1 MRFLAS
7 EVAAVTGGELI
18 GPDVPITGAGFDSRS
33 TSPEMLFVPI
43 VAERDG
49 HDFIGHAARSGAAAA
64 FTSRDNSDGSI
75 PLIRVDSTT
84 ESLSALA
91 HAFRHD
97 QHHGPDVVVAITGS
111 VGKTTT
117 KDFVAGALAAYGV
130 HAASASLNNDIGVPI
145 TLLNAP
151 DGVAT
156 CVLEMG
162 MRGMGE
168 IERLCQVA
176 QPDIGVVTRVGEAHT
191 ARLGGLDGVAQA
203 KGELVEALPPSGT
216 AVLNIDDDRVA
227 AMATRTTAHIVT
239 YGVNG
244 DVRARVCDV
253 DDVGRHRVV
262 IDSPWGSA
270 EVVVPLPGAHM
281 VSNVLAAASVCGV
294 VTSSL
299 DGVAGLGMTSVSAH
313 RMAVHQHGPVTLID
327 DCYNANPTSMMAA
340 LDTLHTDEDTECIA
354 ILGPMAE
361 VADSN
366 SAHRAIALYA
376 ERLGVRIIPVGTSAY
391 GLPPATDLVG
401 EALDGPQTRPRRI
414 LVKAS
419 RSAQLER
426 VVDALLERLRS

>member
-49 HDFIGHAARSGAAAA
+49 HDFIGHAARAGAAAA
-64 FTSRDNSDGSI
+64 FTSRDNSYGSI
-75 PLIRVDSTT
+75 PLIRVESTT

-97 QHHGPDVVVAITGS
+97 ERHGPDVVVAITGS

-117 KDFVAGALAAYGV
+117 KDFVAGALAAFGV

-162 MRGMGE
+162 MRGLGE

-176 QPDIGVVTRVGEAHT
+176 RPDIGVVTRVGEAHT

-203 KGELVEALPPSGT
+203 KGELVESLPPSGT

-227 AMATRTTAHIVT
+227 AMATRTTAHVVT
-239 YGVNG
+239 YGVKG

-253 DDVGRHRVV
+253 DDVGRHRIV

-270 EVVVPLPGAHM
+270 ELIVPLPGSHM

-299 DGVAGLGMTSVSAH
+299 DGVAGLDMTSISAH
-313 RMAVHQHGPVTLID
+313 RMAVHQYGPVTLID

-340 LDTLHTDEDTECIA
+340 LDTLHTDEGTECIA

-366 SAHRAIALYA
+366 SAHRAIARYA
-376 ERLGVRIIPVGTSAY
+376 ERLGIRIIPVGTRAY
-391 GLPPATDLVG
+391 GLPPASDPVG
-401 EALDGPQTRPRRI
+401 EALEGPQAQPRRI

-419 RSAQLER
+419 RSAQLEH
-426 VVDALLERLRS
+426 VVDALLERVSS